1 MAKTNYRDLAE
12 FGLPLVGPDS
22 ATFSALV
29 RDIQNRPQPF
39 GSWPPGDLD
48 TAAVLLN
55 QSGKAIVIL
64 AHIWRYTT
72 AEGKTRT
79 SRYSNLGSGMQMDFL
94 SGQAGVI
101 RDLGIFI
108 LPGSK
113 RLITERGMFGNN
125 LDVLPPEA
133 VGRGGGYISAG
144 GSGAFRKGAGE
155 EESAQ
160 IELALDF
167 AVLED
172 GQCVGPDEWGLFE
185 ILTQDVARQRTTAQE
200 IVAAL
205 HNGASAG
212 QVFEILRPLA
222 RHRPPS
228 PLLPMFANSAI
239 RKLVILGEPE
249 LLRWFE
255 QVAQS
260 SPVPLHSHQ
269 QKK

>member
-1 MAKTNYRDLAE
+1 MANTNYRDLSE

-22 ATFSALV
+22 DTFSALV

-39 GSWPPGDLD
+39 GSWPAGDLD

-64 AHIWRYTT
+64 AHIWRYTP

-79 SRYSNLGSGMQMDFL
+79 SRYSNLGSGMQLDFL

-101 RDLGIFI
+101 RDPGIFI

-113 RLITERGMFGNN
+113 RLITEQGMFGNN

-133 VGRGGGYISAG
+133 VGRGGGIG
-144 GSGAFRKGAGE
+144 VGRGAFRKGASE
-155 EESAQ
+155 EGIAQ

-172 GQCVGPDEWGLFE
+172 GQCVGPDESGLFE
-185 ILTQDVARQRTTAQE
+185 SLTQDVARQRTTAQE

-222 RHRPPS
+222 RHGPPS
-228 PLLPMFANSAI
+228 PLLSMFANSAI

-249 LLRWFE
+249 FLRWFE

-269 QKK
+269 

>member
-1 MAKTNYRDLAE
+1 M
-12 FGLPLVGPDS
+12 
-22 ATFSALV
+22 
-29 RDIQNRPQPF
+29 
-39 GSWPPGDLD
+39 
-48 TAAVLLN
+48 
-55 QSGKAIVIL
+55 QS
-64 AHIWRYTT
+64 
-72 AEGKTRT
+72 
-79 SRYSNLGSGMQMDFL
+79 DFL
-94 SGQAGVI
+94 NGLAGVI
-101 RDLGIFI
+101 RDLGSFI

-133 VGRGGGYISAG
+133 VGRGGGYISASG
-144 GSGAFRKGAGE
+144 GGAFRKGASE
-155 EESAQ
+155 EETAQ

-185 ILTQDVARQRTTAQE
+185 SLTQDVARQRTTAQE

-222 RHRPPS
+222 RHGPPS
-228 PLLPMFANSAI
+228 PLLSMFANSAI
-239 RKLVILGEPE
+239 HKLVHLGEPE

>member
-39 GSWPPGDLD
+39 GSWPAGDLD

-113 RLITERGMFGNN
+113 RLITEQGMFGNN

-133 VGRGGGYISAG
+133 VRRGGGIG
-144 GSGAFRKGAGE
+144 VGRGAFRKEANE
-155 EESAQ
+155 EEIAQ

-222 RHRPPS
+222 RHGPPS
-228 PLLPMFANSAI
+228 PLLSMFANSAI
-239 RKLVILGEPE
+239 HKLVHLGEPE

>member
-1 MAKTNYRDLAE
+1 MLYCEGCGIVPVPESDR
-12 FGLPLVGPDS
+12 
-22 ATFSALV
+22 
-29 RDIQNRPQPF
+29 I
-39 GSWPPGDLD
+39 
-48 TAAVLLN
+48 LLTSN
-55 QSGKAIVIL
+55 Q
-64 AHIWRYTT
+64 YP
-72 AEGKTRT
+72 
-79 SRYSNLGSGMQMDFL
+79 N
-94 SGQAGVI
+94 AGVGRSNNSGVPDYYDRL
-101 RDLGIFI
+101 RDMNVF
-108 LPGSK
+108 
-113 RLITERGMFGNN
+113 EEQGMFGNN

-133 VGRGGGYISAG
+133 VGRGGGYLGASGG
-144 GSGAFRKGAGE
+144 GSFRGANE
-155 EESAQ
+155 EEIAQ

-222 RHRPPS
+222 RYSPPS
-228 PLLPMFANSAI
+228 PLLSMFANSAI